1 MALIKHAESGLIA
14 RDAVVLDLG
23 DLHRQGEEL
32 RAKAQRDAEA
42 IIADA
47 EREAARLIEEAKAR
61 GFEEGQQAG
70 IDQGRNA
77 GFEAGRNAAFEEQ
90 YLSLQRV
97 VTSWGEALETFVAA
111 RDALLRDAREDVL
124 ELGVRVG
131 ERVLRR
137 EIEHD
142 RGAAARQLE
151 AALDLA
157 LSATSLRIEICAGDL
172 DAVTESLPGLLGKF
186 AGTPHAEVIEAP
198 DIEPGGCRVRTE
210 AGVID
215 AQINGQLDRLVSELL
230 SAGGSQR
237 WAPEADDCS
246 GEGADA
252 PDDTL

>member
-23 DLHRQGEEL
+23 DLHRQGEAL
-32 RAKAQRDAEA
+32 RARAQRDAEA
-42 IIADA
+42 IIEEA
-47 EREAARLIEEAKAR
+47 EREAARLIEQAKTN
-61 GFEEGQQAG
+61 GFEDGYQTG
-70 IDQGRNA
+70 IEQGRNA

-90 YLSLQRV
+90 CGTLQRV
-97 VTSWGEALETFVAA
+97 VGSWSEALVAFHDA

-124 ELGVRVG
+124 ELAVRIA

-142 RGAAARQLE
+142 RESAARQLK

-157 LSATSLRIEICAGDL
+157 LSATSLRVEICHGDL
-172 DAVTESLPGLLGKF
+172 DAVTEALPGLLGKF
-186 AGTPHAEVIEAP
+186 AGSPHAEVIESH

-210 AGVID
+210 SGVID
-215 AQINGQLDRLVSELL
+215 AGISGQLDRLVSELL
-230 SAGGSQR
+230 SADGSRR
-237 WAPEADDCS
+237 WAPEADEVTD
-246 GEGADA
+246 GDAGA